1 MKNALLL
8 SCFLIIFSMACVGPT
23 GFLIDESQKSTLKDI
38 DKLFL
43 VIELESSY
51 ESMARKAHYK
61 KLDLHYVK
69 RYAKDILEKASG
81 LEVVYTDNK
90 KTDKSF
96 VLIEIE
102 STPYCDSYTFAGYRC
117 PGGEVSGDVSL
128 YQKGEKIFYKW
139 FFHKE
144 PIKKRYYGFPPNVG
158 EEYALLRSEG
168 FKNIL
173 NKIGSEIRKYSS
185 KQE

>member
-1 MKNALLL
+1 MADLFFQT
-8 SCFLIIFSMACVGPT
+8 FLNQGFYDIFTP
-23 GFLIDESQKSTLKDI
+23 
-38 DKLFL
+38 
-43 VIELESSY
+43 
-51 ESMARKAHYK
+51 
-61 KLDLHYVK
+61 
-69 RYAKDILEKASG
+69 G
-81 LEVVYTDNK
+81 LT
-90 KTDKSF
+90 
-96 VLIEIE
+96 
-102 STPYCDSYTFAGYRC
+102 C

-144 PIKKRYYGFPPNVG
+144 PIKRRYYGFPPNVG

-185 KQE
+185 K

>member
-8 SCFLIIFSMACVGPT
+8 FCFMIFFSMSCVGPS

-38 DKLFL
+38 EKLL
-43 VIELESSY
+43 LIIELESSY
-51 ESMARKAHYK
+51 QPMARKARYK
-61 KLDLHYVK
+61 KLNLHYVK
-69 RYAKDILEKASG
+69 RYVKNILEKASG
-81 LEVVYTDNK
+81 LEVKYTENK
-90 KTDKSF
+90 NTDKSF

-102 STPYCDSYTFAGYRC
+102 STPYCDNNNFAGYRC
-117 PGGEVSGDVSL
+117 PGGQVSGNVSL
-128 YQKGEKIFYKW
+128 YQKGDKIFYEW
-139 FFHKE
+139 FFHEE
-144 PIKKRYYGFPPNVG
+144 PIKRRYYGFPPNVG
-158 EEYALLRSEG
+158 EEYALRKSIG

>member
-8 SCFLIIFSMACVGPT
+8 SCFLIIFSMGCVGPT
-23 GFLIDESQKSTLKDI
+23 GFLIDESQKSTLKGI
-38 DKLFL
+38 GKLLL

-51 ESMARKAHYK
+51 DSMTRKAHYK
-61 KLDLHYVK
+61 KLDLDFVK

-81 LEVVYTDNK
+81 LEVAYTDNK
-90 KTDKSF
+90 KTDKTF

-102 STPYCDSYTFAGYRC
+102 STPYCDSNNFAGYRC
-117 PGGEVSGDVSL
+117 PGGQVSGDISL
-128 YQKGEKIFYKW
+128 YLKEIKIFHEW
-139 FFHKE
+139 FIHEE
-144 PIKKRYYGFPPNVG
+144 PIKRRYYGFPPNVG
-158 EEYALLRSEG
+158 EEYALRRSMG
-168 FKNIL
+168 FINIL